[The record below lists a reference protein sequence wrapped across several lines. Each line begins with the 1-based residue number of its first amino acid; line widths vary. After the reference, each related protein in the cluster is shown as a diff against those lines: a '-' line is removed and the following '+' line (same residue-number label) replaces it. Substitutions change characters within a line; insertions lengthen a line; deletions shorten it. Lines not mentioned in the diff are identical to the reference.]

1 MQKIIYICTAEKRKK
16 GGKSMLK
23 KLSFLLAAIFC
34 IFHCYTAMFGAA
46 SGIGQ
51 KAIHLGL
58 VLIIF
63 FLDYLAKEDRK
74 WYCRLA
80 DLFFLFASAG
90 SFFYIMAIDKTIDLR
105 SGLVYTYDL
114 IFGVLLIA
122 ALIEATRRSVG
133 TSLAIV
139 VGCFLLYAFGGAY
152 LPGFLAHAGMDLSRL
167 ISVVYLGTDGI
178 YGTAIYASASYIVL
192 FVILGAVFQET
203 GVGDYFTK
211 LASRAFGK
219 FRGGPAKVAVVAS
232 GLFGSI
238 SGSAIANVIGT
249 GTFTIPMMKKC
260 GFEDEYAAAVEASA
274 STGGQI
280 MPPVMGATAFLI
292 AEYLSIPYFD
302 LVKAALIPAVLFY
315 VAILMTVDLYARKH
329 DIKGVPEEE
338 LPTWKELG
346 QSVYLILPLIYL
358 ILAMSV
364 LKMSVTKAG
373 ITAIIATI
381 VFTLFSKRNRITP
394 DKIKKIVKSS
404 IEGTKPVAIACG
416 VVGIII
422 GIVMGSGLGFR
433 MSAILIDLSG
443 GNLAVL
449 LTLTMIVSLILGM
462 GVPTT
467 AAYLMLA
474 LLVVPTLKKMDV
486 LPLAAHLF
494 IFYFG
499 IISNVTPPVALAAYA
514 AAGVARCNP
523 TKTGFYAFKLSL
535 SGFILPFMF
544 IYNPVLLMQGEP
556 LEIIQAVITALLGIY
571 SLSCALEKIAFI
583 WNINRLEQI
592 VLFASALLLIVPGT
606 VTDLMGLAVLI
617 AIFCLKYFGSRK
629 KETMQNA

>member
-1 MQKIIYICTAEKRKK
+1 
-16 GGKSMLK
+16 
-23 KLSFLLAAIFC
+23 
-34 IFHCYTAMFGAA
+34 MFGAA
-46 SGIGQ
+46 AGIGQ

-74 WYCRLA
+74 WYLKIT
-80 DLFFLFASAG
+80 DLFFIIASAG
-90 SFFYIMAIDKTIDLR
+90 SLIYIMSIDSTIDLR
-105 SGLVYTYDL
+105 SGVVYTYD
-114 IFGVLLIA
+114 IVFGVLLVL

-139 VGCFLLYAFGGAY
+139 TGCFILYGFFGQY
-152 LPGFLAHAGMDLSRL
+152 MPGFLAHVGMDLPRF
-167 ISVVYLGTDGI
+167 ISIVYLGTDGI

-192 FVILGAVFQET
+192 FVILGAVFNET

-211 LASRAFGK
+211 LASRAFGR
-219 FRGGPAKVAVVAS
+219 FVGGPAKIAVVAS

-292 AEYLSIPYFD
+292 AEYLGIPYFD

-329 DIKGVPEEE
+329 HISGVPEDE

-346 QSVYLILPLIYL
+346 KTVYLILPLVYL
-358 ILAMSV
+358 IISMSV
-364 LKMSVTKAG
+364 LKMSVTKSG
-373 ITAIIATI
+373 ISSILMAIVCTM
-381 VFTLFSKRNRITP
+381 FSAKNRLN
-394 DKIKKIVKSS
+394 KEKIVKIIKGS
-404 IEGTKPVAIACG
+404 INGAKPVAIACG

-433 MSAILIDLSG
+433 MSSVLIQVSN
-443 GNLAVL
+443 GNLAIL
-449 LTLTMIVSLILGM
+449 LILTMVVSLIMGM

-474 LLVVPTLKKMDV
+474 LLVVPALKQMNV

-523 TKTGFYAFKLSL
+523 TKTGFFAFKLSL
-535 SGFILPFMF
+535 SGFILPFIF
-544 IYNPVLLMQGEP
+544 VYNPVLLMQGSAI
-556 LEIIQAVITALLGIY
+556 EIIQSLITALLGIY
-571 SLSCALEKIAFI
+571 SLSCALEKFAFKWEI
-583 WNINRLEQI
+583 SQVER
-592 VLFASALLLIVPGT
+592 VALFVSAILLVVPGT
-606 VTDLMGLAVLI
+606 LTDVVGFVVLA
-617 AIFCLKYFGSRK
+617 AIFALKLIENK
-629 KETMQNA
+629 KKVLCN

>member
-1 MQKIIYICTAEKRKK
+1 
-16 GGKSMLK
+16 MLK
-23 KLSFLLAAIFC
+23 RLSFALAVLFC
-34 IFHCYTAMFGAA
+34 IFHCWTAMFGAA
-46 SGIGQ
+46 AGIGQ

-63 FLDYLAKEDRK
+63 FLDYLAQEDRK
-74 WYCRLA
+74 WYCRVMDA
-80 DLFFLFASAG
+80 FFILASAG
-90 SFFYIMAIDKTIDLR
+90 SLIYIMSIDKTIDLR
-105 SGLVYTYDL
+105 SGMIYTYDIL
-114 IFGVLLIA
+114 FGVLLIIT
-122 ALIEATRRSVG
+122 LIEATRRAVG
-133 TSLAIV
+133 KSLAIV
-139 VGCFLLYAFGGAY
+139 VICFIVYGFMGQY
-152 LPGFLAHAGMDLSRL
+152 MPGFLAHVGMDITR
-167 ISVVYLGTDGI
+167 ITSVVYLGTDGI

-192 FVILGAVFQET
+192 FVILGAVFNET

-219 FRGGPAKVAVVAS
+219 FRGGPAKIAVVAS

-292 AEYLSIPYFD
+292 AEYLGIPYFD

-315 VAILMTVDLYARKH
+315 VAILMTVDLYARKNN
-329 DIKGVPEEE
+329 IKGVPESE
-338 LPTWKELG
+338 LPTWKELVKN
-346 QSVYLILPLIYL
+346 VYLILPLIYL
-358 ILAMSV
+358 IVSMSV
-364 LKMSVTKAG
+364 FKMSVTKSG
-373 ITAIIATI
+373 ITSIIATI
-381 VFTLFSKRNRITP
+381 VCTLFSARNRITP
-394 DKIKKIVKSS
+394 AKLKKIVKAS
-404 IEGTKPVAIACG
+404 INGAKPVAIACG

-433 MSAILIDLSG
+433 MSSVLIQVSNGHLGILL
-443 GNLAVL
+443 V
-449 LTLTMIVSLILGM
+449 LTMVVSLILGM

-474 LLVVPTLKKMDV
+474 LLVVPALKQMNV

-523 TKTGFYAFKLSL
+523 TKTGVFAFKLSL

-544 IYNPVLLMQGEP
+544 VYNPVLLMQGGA
-556 LEIIQAVITALLGIY
+556 LEILQSLITALLGIY
-571 SLSCALEKIAFI
+571 SLSAALEKFVFK
-583 WNINRLEQI
+583 WNINQAERL
-592 VLFASALLLIVPGT
+592 VLLASAMLLIIPGT
-606 VTDLMGLAVLI
+606 ITDLIGFAVLLG
-617 AIFCLKYFGSRK
+617 IFLIKTAEEK
-629 KETMQNA
+629 KGNYAKA

>member
-1 MQKIIYICTAEKRKK
+1 
-16 GGKSMLK
+16 MLK
-23 KLSFLLAAIFC
+23 KLSFILAAIFC
-34 IFHCYTAMFGAA
+34 VFHCWTAMFGAA
-46 SGIGQ
+46 AGIGQ

-58 VLIIF
+58 VLAIF
-63 FLDYLAKEDRK
+63 FLDYLAKDDRK
-74 WYCRLA
+74 WYCRLS
-80 DLFFLFASAG
+80 DVFFILASVG
-90 SFFYIMAIDKTIDLR
+90 SLIYIMSIDSTIDMR
-105 SGLVYTYDL
+105 SGLIYTYD
-114 IFGVLLIA
+114 IFFGVLLLVT
-122 ALIEATRRSVG
+122 LIEATRRAVG
-133 TSLAIV
+133 KSLAIV
-139 VGCFLLYAFGGAY
+139 VIVFILYAFFGQY
-152 LPGFLAHAGMDLSRL
+152 MPGFLVHAGMDISRL
-167 ISVVYLGTDGI
+167 TSVVYLGTDGI

-192 FVILGAVFQET
+192 FVILGAVFNET

-211 LASRAFGK
+211 LASRVFGK
-219 FRGGPAKVAVVAS
+219 FRGGPAKIAVVAS

-292 AEYLSIPYFD
+292 AEYLGIPYFS

-329 DIKGVPEEE
+329 DIKGVPESE

-346 QSVYLILPLIYL
+346 RNVYLILPLIYL
-358 ILAMSV
+358 IISMSV
-364 LKMSVTKAG
+364 FKMSVTKSG
-373 ITAIIATI
+373 ITSIIATI
-381 VFTLFSKRNRITP
+381 VCTLFSARNRITLE
-394 DKIKKIVKSS
+394 KLKRIVKAS
-404 IEGTKPVAIACG
+404 INGAKPVAVACG

-433 MSAILIDLSG
+433 MSSMLIQISNGQLGILL
-443 GNLAVL
+443 V
-449 LTLTMIVSLILGM
+449 LTMVVSLILGM

-474 LLVVPTLKKMDV
+474 LLVVPALKQMNV

-523 TKTGFYAFKLSL
+523 TKTGIFAFKLSL

-544 IYNPVLLMQGEP
+544 VYNPVLLMQGNW
-556 LEIIQAVITALLGIY
+556 LEIIQSLITALLGIY
-571 SLSCALEKIAFI
+571 SLSSALEGFVFK
-583 WNINRLEQI
+583 WNANKAERL
-592 VLFASALLLIVPGT
+592 VLLASALLLIVPGT
-606 VTDLMGLAVLI
+606 LTDVIGLAVLVGIFLLKTAGSKRGNNAI
-617 AIFCLKYFGSRK
+617 A
-629 KETMQNA
+629 

>member
-1 MQKIIYICTAEKRKK
+1 
-16 GGKSMLK
+16 MLK
-23 KLSFLLAAIFC
+23 KLSFILAAIFC
-34 IFHCYTAMFGAA
+34 VFHCWTAMFGAA
-46 SGIGQ
+46 AGIGQ

-58 VLIIF
+58 VLAIF
-63 FLDYLAKEDRK
+63 FLDYLAKDDRK
-74 WYCRLA
+74 WYCRLS
-80 DLFFLFASAG
+80 DVFFILASVG
-90 SFFYIMAIDKTIDLR
+90 SLIYIMSIDSTIDMR
-105 SGLVYTYDL
+105 SGLIYTYD
-114 IFGVLLIA
+114 IFFGVLLMVT
-122 ALIEATRRSVG
+122 LIEATRRAVG
-133 TSLAIV
+133 KSLAIV
-139 VGCFLLYAFGGAY
+139 VIVFILYAFFGQY
-152 LPGFLAHAGMDLSRL
+152 MPGFLVHAGMDISRL
-167 ISVVYLGTDGI
+167 TSVVYLGTDGI

-192 FVILGAVFQET
+192 FVILGAVFNET

-219 FRGGPAKVAVVAS
+219 FRGGPAKIAVVAS

-292 AEYLSIPYFD
+292 AEYLGIPYFG

-329 DIKGVPEEE
+329 DIKGVPESE

-346 QSVYLILPLIYL
+346 RNVYLILPLIYL
-358 ILAMSV
+358 IISMSMF
-364 LKMSVTKAG
+364 KMSVTKSG
-373 ITAIIATI
+373 ITSIIATI
-381 VFTLFSKRNRITP
+381 VCTLFSAGNRITP
-394 DKIKKIVKSS
+394 EKLKRIVKAS
-404 IEGTKPVAIACG
+404 INGAKPVAVACG

-433 MSAILIDLSG
+433 MSSMLIQISNGQLGILL
-443 GNLAVL
+443 V
-449 LTLTMIVSLILGM
+449 LTMVVSLILGM

-474 LLVVPTLKKMDV
+474 LLVVPALKQMNV

-523 TKTGFYAFKLSL
+523 TKTGIFAFKLSL

-544 IYNPVLLMQGEP
+544 VYNPVLLMQGNW
-556 LEIIQAVITALLGIY
+556 LEIIQSLITALLGIY
-571 SLSCALEKIAFI
+571 SLSAALEGFVFK
-583 WNINRLEQI
+583 WNANKAERL
-592 VLFASALLLIVPGT
+592 VLLASALLLIVPGT
-606 VTDLMGLAVLI
+606 LTDVIGLAVLVGIFLLKTAGSKRGNNAI
-617 AIFCLKYFGSRK
+617 A
-629 KETMQNA
+629 

>member
-1 MQKIIYICTAEKRKK
+1 
-16 GGKSMLK
+16 MLK
-23 KLSFLLAAIFC
+23 KLSFGLAIVFC
-34 IFHCYTAMFGAA
+34 IFHCWTAMFGAA
-46 SGIGQ
+46 AGIGQ

-63 FLDYLAKEDRK
+63 FLDYLAQKDRK
-74 WYCRLA
+74 WYCRA
-80 DLFFLFASAG
+80 MDAFFILASAG
-90 SFFYIMAIDKTIDLR
+90 SLIYIMSIDKTIDLR
-105 SGLVYTYDL
+105 SGMIYTYDIL
-114 IFGVLLIA
+114 FGVLLIIT
-122 ALIEATRRSVG
+122 LIEATRRAVG
-133 TSLAIV
+133 KSLAIV
-139 VGCFLLYAFGGAY
+139 VVCFIIYGFMGQRM
-152 LPGFLAHAGMDLSRL
+152 PGFLAHVGMDITR
-167 ISVVYLGTDGI
+167 ITSVVYLGTDGI

-192 FVILGAVFQET
+192 FVILGAVFNET

-219 FRGGPAKVAVVAS
+219 FRGGPAKIAVVAS

-292 AEYLSIPYFD
+292 AEYLGIPYFD

-315 VAILMTVDLYARKH
+315 VAILMTVDLYARKNN
-329 DIKGVPEEE
+329 IKGVPESE
-338 LPTWKELG
+338 LPTWKEL
-346 QSVYLILPLIYL
+346 SKNVYLILPLIYL
-358 ILAMSV
+358 IVSMSV
-364 LKMSVTKAG
+364 FKMSVTKSG
-373 ITAIIATI
+373 ITSIIATI
-381 VFTLFSKRNRITP
+381 VCTLFSARNRITP
-394 DKIKKIVKSS
+394 GKLKNIVKAS
-404 IEGTKPVAIACG
+404 INGAKPVAIACG

-433 MSAILIDLSG
+433 MSSVLIQVSNGHLGILL
-443 GNLAVL
+443 V
-449 LTLTMIVSLILGM
+449 LTMLVSLILGM

-474 LLVVPTLKKMDV
+474 LLVVPALKQMSV

-523 TKTGFYAFKLSL
+523 TKTGVFAFKLSL

-544 IYNPVLLMQGEP
+544 VYNPVLLMQGGA
-556 LEIIQAVITALLGIY
+556 LEILQSLITALLGIY
-571 SLSCALEKIAFI
+571 SLSSALEKFVFK
-583 WNINRLEQI
+583 WNINQAERL
-592 VLFASALLLIVPGT
+592 VLLASALLLIVPGT
-606 VTDLMGLAVLI
+606 VTDLIGFAVLLG
-617 AIFCLKYFGSRK
+617 IFLLKMAEDK
-629 KETMQNA
+629 KRNYAKA

>member
-1 MQKIIYICTAEKRKK
+1 
-16 GGKSMLK
+16 MLK
-23 KLSFLLAAIFC
+23 RLSFALAVLFC
-34 IFHCYTAMFGAA
+34 IFHCWTAMFGAA
-46 SGIGQ
+46 AGIGQ

-63 FLDYLAKEDRK
+63 FLDYLAQEDRK
-74 WYCRLA
+74 WYCRVMDA
-80 DLFFLFASAG
+80 FFILASAG
-90 SFFYIMAIDKTIDLR
+90 SLIYIMSIDKTIDLR
-105 SGLVYTYDL
+105 SGMIYTYDIL
-114 IFGVLLIA
+114 FGVLLIIT
-122 ALIEATRRSVG
+122 LIEATRRAVG
-133 TSLAIV
+133 KSLAIV
-139 VGCFLLYAFGGAY
+139 VICFIVYGFMGQHM
-152 LPGFLAHAGMDLSRL
+152 PGFLAHVGMDITR
-167 ISVVYLGTDGI
+167 ITSVVYLGTDGI

-192 FVILGAVFQET
+192 FVILGAVFNET

-219 FRGGPAKVAVVAS
+219 FRGGPAKIAVVAS

-292 AEYLSIPYFD
+292 AEYLGIPYFD

-315 VAILMTVDLYARKH
+315 VAILMTVDLYARKNN
-329 DIKGVPEEE
+329 IKGVPESE
-338 LPTWKELG
+338 LPTWKELVKN
-346 QSVYLILPLIYL
+346 VYLILPLIYL
-358 ILAMSV
+358 IVSMSV
-364 LKMSVTKAG
+364 FKMSVTKSG
-373 ITAIIATI
+373 ITSIIATI
-381 VFTLFSKRNRITP
+381 VCTLFSARNRITP
-394 DKIKKIVKSS
+394 AKLKKIVKAS
-404 IEGTKPVAIACG
+404 INGAKPVAIACG

-433 MSAILIDLSG
+433 MSSVLIQVSNGHLGILL
-443 GNLAVL
+443 V
-449 LTLTMIVSLILGM
+449 LTMVVSLILGM

-474 LLVVPTLKKMDV
+474 LLVVPALKQMNV

-523 TKTGFYAFKLSL
+523 TKTGVFAFKLSL

-544 IYNPVLLMQGEP
+544 VYNPVLLMQGGT
-556 LEIIQAVITALLGIY
+556 LEILQSLITALLGIY
-571 SLSCALEKIAFI
+571 SLSAALEKFVFK
-583 WNINRLEQI
+583 WNINQAERL
-592 VLFASALLLIVPGT
+592 VLLASALLLIIPGT
-606 VTDLMGLAVLI
+606 ITDLIGFAVLLG
-617 AIFCLKYFGSRK
+617 IFLIKTAEEK
-629 KETMQNA
+629 KGNYAKA

>member
-1 MQKIIYICTAEKRKK
+1 
-16 GGKSMLK
+16 
-23 KLSFLLAAIFC
+23 
-34 IFHCYTAMFGAA
+34 MFGAA
-46 SGIGQ
+46 AGIGQ

-74 WYCRLA
+74 WYLKIT
-80 DLFFLFASAG
+80 DLFFIIASAG
-90 SFFYIMAIDKTIDLR
+90 SLIYIMSIDSTIDLR
-105 SGLVYTYDL
+105 SGVVYTYD
-114 IFGVLLIA
+114 IVFGVLLVL

-139 VGCFLLYAFGGAY
+139 TGCFILYGFFGQY
-152 LPGFLAHAGMDLSRL
+152 MPGFLAHVGMDLPRF
-167 ISVVYLGTDGI
+167 ISIVYLGTDGI

-192 FVILGAVFQET
+192 FVILGAVFNET

-211 LASRAFGK
+211 LASRAFGR
-219 FRGGPAKVAVVAS
+219 FVGGPAKIAVVAS

-292 AEYLSIPYFD
+292 AEYLGIPYFD

-329 DIKGVPEEE
+329 HISGVPEDE

-346 QSVYLILPLIYL
+346 KTVYLILPLVYL
-358 ILAMSV
+358 IISMSV
-364 LKMSVTKAG
+364 LKMSVTKSG
-373 ITAIIATI
+373 ISSILMAIVCTM
-381 VFTLFSKRNRITP
+381 FSAKNRLN
-394 DKIKKIVKSS
+394 KEKIVKIIKGS
-404 IEGTKPVAIACG
+404 INGAKPVAIACG

-433 MSAILIDLSG
+433 MSSVLIQVSN
-443 GNLAVL
+443 GNLAIL
-449 LTLTMIVSLILGM
+449 LILTMVVSLIMGM

-474 LLVVPTLKKMDV
+474 LLVVPALKQMNV

-523 TKTGFYAFKLSL
+523 TKTGFFAFKLSL
-535 SGFILPFMF
+535 SGFILPFIF
-544 IYNPVLLMQGEP
+544 VYNPVLLMQGSA
-556 LEIIQAVITALLGIY
+556 LEIIQSLITALLGIY
-571 SLSCALEKIAFI
+571 SLSCALEKFAFKWEI
-583 WNINRLEQI
+583 SQVER
-592 VLFASALLLIVPGT
+592 VALFVSAILLVVPGT
-606 VTDLMGLAVLI
+606 LSDVVGFVVLAVIFALKLI
-617 AIFCLKYFGSRK
+617 ENK
-629 KETMQNA
+629 KKVTCN

>member
-1 MQKIIYICTAEKRKK
+1 M
-16 GGKSMLK
+16 S
-23 KLSFLLAAIFC
+23 
-34 IFHCYTAMFGAA
+34 
-46 SGIGQ
+46 
-51 KAIHLGL
+51 
-58 VLIIF
+58 
-63 FLDYLAKEDRK
+63 
-74 WYCRLA
+74 
-80 DLFFLFASAG
+80 
-90 SFFYIMAIDKTIDLR
+90 IDSTIDLR
-105 SGLVYTYDL
+105 SGVVYTYD
-114 IFGVLLIA
+114 IVFGVLLVL

-139 VGCFLLYAFGGAY
+139 TGCFILYGFFGQY
-152 LPGFLAHAGMDLSRL
+152 MPGFLAHVGMDLPRF
-167 ISVVYLGTDGI
+167 ISIVYLGTDGI

-192 FVILGAVFQET
+192 FVILGAVFNET

-211 LASRAFGK
+211 LASRAFGR
-219 FRGGPAKVAVVAS
+219 FVGGPAKIAVVAS

-292 AEYLSIPYFD
+292 AEYLGIPYFD

-329 DIKGVPEEE
+329 HISGVPEDE

-346 QSVYLILPLIYL
+346 KTVYLILPLVYL
-358 ILAMSV
+358 IISMSV
-364 LKMSVTKAG
+364 LKMSVTKSG
-373 ITAIIATI
+373 ISSILMAIVCTM
-381 VFTLFSKRNRITP
+381 FSAKNRLN
-394 DKIKKIVKSS
+394 KEKIVKIIKGS
-404 IEGTKPVAIACG
+404 INGAKPVAIACG

-433 MSAILIDLSG
+433 MSSVLIQVSN
-443 GNLAVL
+443 GNLAIL
-449 LTLTMIVSLILGM
+449 LILTMVVSLIMGM

-474 LLVVPTLKKMDV
+474 LLVVPALKQMNV

-523 TKTGFYAFKLSL
+523 TKTGFFAFKLSL
-535 SGFILPFMF
+535 SGFILPFIF
-544 IYNPVLLMQGEP
+544 VYNPVLLMQGSA
-556 LEIIQAVITALLGIY
+556 LEIIQSLITALLGIY
-571 SLSCALEKIAFI
+571 SLSCALEKFAFKWEI
-583 WNINRLEQI
+583 SQVER
-592 VLFASALLLIVPGT
+592 VALFVSAILLVVPGT
-606 VTDLMGLAVLI
+606 LTDVVGFVVLAVIFALKLI
-617 AIFCLKYFGSRK
+617 ENK
-629 KETMQNA
+629 KKVTCN

>member
-1 MQKIIYICTAEKRKK
+1 
-16 GGKSMLK
+16 MLK
-23 KLSFLLAAIFC
+23 RLSFALAVLFC
-34 IFHCYTAMFGAA
+34 IFHCWTAMFGAA
-46 SGIGQ
+46 AGIGQ

-63 FLDYLAKEDRK
+63 FLDYLAQEDRK
-74 WYCRLA
+74 WYCRVMDA
-80 DLFFLFASAG
+80 FFILASAG
-90 SFFYIMAIDKTIDLR
+90 SLIYIMSIDKTIDLR
-105 SGLVYTYDL
+105 SGMIYTYDIL
-114 IFGVLLIA
+114 FGVLLIIT
-122 ALIEATRRSVG
+122 LIEATRRAVG
-133 TSLAIV
+133 KSLAIV
-139 VGCFLLYAFGGAY
+139 VICFIVYGFMGQHM
-152 LPGFLAHAGMDLSRL
+152 PGFLAHVGMDITR
-167 ISVVYLGTDGI
+167 ITSVVYLGTDGI

-192 FVILGAVFQET
+192 FVILGAVFNET

-219 FRGGPAKVAVVAS
+219 FRGGPAKIAVVAS

-292 AEYLSIPYFD
+292 AEYLGIPYFD

-315 VAILMTVDLYARKH
+315 VAILMTVDLYARKNN
-329 DIKGVPEEE
+329 IKGVPESE
-338 LPTWKELG
+338 LPTWKELVKN
-346 QSVYLILPLIYL
+346 VYLILPLIYL
-358 ILAMSV
+358 IVSMSV
-364 LKMSVTKAG
+364 FKMSVTKSG
-373 ITAIIATI
+373 ITSIIATI
-381 VFTLFSKRNRITP
+381 VCTLFSARNRITP
-394 DKIKKIVKSS
+394 AKLKKIVKAS
-404 IEGTKPVAIACG
+404 INGAKPVAIACG

-433 MSAILIDLSG
+433 MSSVLIQVSNGHLGILL
-443 GNLAVL
+443 V
-449 LTLTMIVSLILGM
+449 LTMVVSLILGM

-474 LLVVPTLKKMDV
+474 LLVVPALKQMNV

-523 TKTGFYAFKLSL
+523 TKTGVFAFKLSL

-544 IYNPVLLMQGEP
+544 VYNPVLLMQGGA
-556 LEIIQAVITALLGIY
+556 LEILQSLITALLGIY
-571 SLSCALEKIAFI
+571 SLSAALEKFVFK
-583 WNINRLEQI
+583 WNINQAERL
-592 VLFASALLLIVPGT
+592 VLLASALLLIIPGT
-606 VTDLMGLAVLI
+606 ITDLIGFAVLLG
-617 AIFCLKYFGSRK
+617 IFLIKTAEEK
-629 KETMQNA
+629 KGNYAKA

>member
-1 MQKIIYICTAEKRKK
+1 
-16 GGKSMLK
+16 MLK
-23 KLSFLLAAIFC
+23 RLSFALAVLFC
-34 IFHCYTAMFGAA
+34 IFHCWTAMFGAA
-46 SGIGQ
+46 AGIGQ

-63 FLDYLAKEDRK
+63 FLDYLAQEDRK
-74 WYCRLA
+74 WYCRVMDA
-80 DLFFLFASAG
+80 FFILASAG
-90 SFFYIMAIDKTIDLR
+90 SLIYIMSIDKTIDLR
-105 SGLVYTYDL
+105 SGMIYTYDIL
-114 IFGVLLIA
+114 FGVLLIIT
-122 ALIEATRRSVG
+122 LIEATRRAVG
-133 TSLAIV
+133 KSLAIV
-139 VGCFLLYAFGGAY
+139 VICFIVYGFMGQY
-152 LPGFLAHAGMDLSRL
+152 MPGFLAHVGMDITR
-167 ISVVYLGTDGI
+167 ITSVVYLGTDGI

-192 FVILGAVFQET
+192 FVILGAVFNET

-219 FRGGPAKVAVVAS
+219 FRGGPAKIAVVAS

-292 AEYLSIPYFD
+292 AEYLGIPYFD

-315 VAILMTVDLYARKH
+315 VAILMTVDLYARKNN
-329 DIKGVPEEE
+329 IKGVPESE
-338 LPTWKELG
+338 LPTWKDLVKN
-346 QSVYLILPLIYL
+346 VYLILPLIYL
-358 ILAMSV
+358 IVSMSV
-364 LKMSVTKAG
+364 FKMSVTKSG
-373 ITAIIATI
+373 ITSIIATI
-381 VFTLFSKRNRITP
+381 VCTLFSARNRITP
-394 DKIKKIVKSS
+394 DKLKKIVKAS
-404 IEGTKPVAIACG
+404 INGAKPVAIACG

-433 MSAILIDLSG
+433 MSSVLIQVSNGHLGILL
-443 GNLAVL
+443 V
-449 LTLTMIVSLILGM
+449 LTMVVSLILGM

-474 LLVVPTLKKMDV
+474 LLVVPALKQMNV

-523 TKTGFYAFKLSL
+523 TKTGVFAFKLSL

-544 IYNPVLLMQGEP
+544 VYNPVLLMQGGA
-556 LEIIQAVITALLGIY
+556 LEILQSLITALLGIY
-571 SLSCALEKIAFI
+571 SLSAALEKFVFK
-583 WNINRLEQI
+583 WNINQAERL
-592 VLFASALLLIVPGT
+592 VLLASAMLLIIPGT
-606 VTDLMGLAVLI
+606 ITDLIGFAVLLG
-617 AIFCLKYFGSRK
+617 IFLIKTAEEK
-629 KETMQNA
+629 KGNYAKA

>member
-1 MQKIIYICTAEKRKK
+1 
-16 GGKSMLK
+16 MLK
-23 KLSFLLAAIFC
+23 RLSFALAVLFC
-34 IFHCYTAMFGAA
+34 IFHCWTAMFGAA
-46 SGIGQ
+46 AGIGQ

-63 FLDYLAKEDRK
+63 FLDYLAQEDRK
-74 WYCRLA
+74 WYCRVMDA
-80 DLFFLFASAG
+80 FFILASAG
-90 SFFYIMAIDKTIDLR
+90 SLIYIMSIDKTIDLR
-105 SGLVYTYDL
+105 SGMIYTYDIL
-114 IFGVLLIA
+114 FGVLLIIT
-122 ALIEATRRSVG
+122 LIEATRRAVG
-133 TSLAIV
+133 KSLAIV
-139 VGCFLLYAFGGAY
+139 VVCFIVYGFMGQHM
-152 LPGFLAHAGMDLSRL
+152 PGFLAHVGMDITR
-167 ISVVYLGTDGI
+167 ITSVVYLGTDGI

-192 FVILGAVFQET
+192 FVILGAVFNET

-219 FRGGPAKVAVVAS
+219 FRGGPAKIAVVAS

-292 AEYLSIPYFD
+292 AEYLGIPYFD

-315 VAILMTVDLYARKH
+315 VAILMTVDLYARKNN
-329 DIKGVPEEE
+329 IKGVPESE
-338 LPTWKELG
+338 LPTWKELVKN
-346 QSVYLILPLIYL
+346 VYLILPLIYL
-358 ILAMSV
+358 IVSMSV
-364 LKMSVTKAG
+364 FKMSVTKSG
-373 ITAIIATI
+373 ITSIIAII
-381 VFTLFSKRNRITP
+381 VCTLFSARNRITP
-394 DKIKKIVKSS
+394 DKLKKIVKAS
-404 IEGTKPVAIACG
+404 INGAKPVAIACG

-433 MSAILIDLSG
+433 MSSVLIQVSNGHLGILL
-443 GNLAVL
+443 V
-449 LTLTMIVSLILGM
+449 LTMVVSLILGM

-474 LLVVPTLKKMDV
+474 LLVVPALKQMNV

-523 TKTGFYAFKLSL
+523 TKTGVFAFKLSL

-544 IYNPVLLMQGEP
+544 VYNPVLLMQGGA
-556 LEIIQAVITALLGIY
+556 LEIIQSLITALLGIY
-571 SLSCALEKIAFI
+571 SLSAALEKFVFK
-583 WNINRLEQI
+583 WNINQAERL
-592 VLFASALLLIVPGT
+592 VLLASALLLIIPGT
-606 VTDLMGLAVLI
+606 ITDLIGFAVLLG
-617 AIFCLKYFGSRK
+617 IFLIKTAEEK
-629 KETMQNA
+629 KGNYAKA

>member
-1 MQKIIYICTAEKRKK
+1 M
-16 GGKSMLK
+16 S
-23 KLSFLLAAIFC
+23 
-34 IFHCYTAMFGAA
+34 
-46 SGIGQ
+46 
-51 KAIHLGL
+51 
-58 VLIIF
+58 
-63 FLDYLAKEDRK
+63 
-74 WYCRLA
+74 
-80 DLFFLFASAG
+80 
-90 SFFYIMAIDKTIDLR
+90 IDSTIDLR
-105 SGLVYTYDL
+105 SGVVYTYD
-114 IFGVLLIA
+114 IVFGVLLVL

-139 VGCFLLYAFGGAY
+139 TGCFILYGFFGQY
-152 LPGFLAHAGMDLSRL
+152 MPGFLAHVGMDLPRF
-167 ISVVYLGTDGI
+167 ISIVYLGTDGI

-192 FVILGAVFQET
+192 FVILGAVFNET

-211 LASRAFGK
+211 LASRAFGR
-219 FRGGPAKVAVVAS
+219 FVGGPAKIAVVAS

-292 AEYLSIPYFD
+292 AEYLGIPYFD

-329 DIKGVPEEE
+329 HISGVPEDE

-346 QSVYLILPLIYL
+346 KTVYLILPLVYL
-358 ILAMSV
+358 IISMSV
-364 LKMSVTKAG
+364 LKMSVTKSG
-373 ITAIIATI
+373 ISSILMAIVCTM
-381 VFTLFSKRNRITP
+381 FSAKNRLN
-394 DKIKKIVKSS
+394 KEKIVKIIKGS
-404 IEGTKPVAIACG
+404 INGAKPVAIACG

-433 MSAILIDLSG
+433 MSSVLIQVSN
-443 GNLAVL
+443 GNLAIL
-449 LTLTMIVSLILGM
+449 LILTMVVSLIMGM

-474 LLVVPTLKKMDV
+474 LLVVPALKQMNV

-523 TKTGFYAFKLSL
+523 TKTGFFAFKLSL
-535 SGFILPFMF
+535 SGFILPFIF
-544 IYNPVLLMQGEP
+544 VYNPVLLMQGSA
-556 LEIIQAVITALLGIY
+556 LEIIQSLITALLGIY
-571 SLSCALEKIAFI
+571 SLSCALEKFAFKWEI
-583 WNINRLEQI
+583 SQVER
-592 VLFASALLLIVPGT
+592 VALFVSAILLVVPGT
-606 VTDLMGLAVLI
+606 LTDVVGFVVLAVIFALKLI
-617 AIFCLKYFGSRK
+617 ENK
-629 KETMQNA
+629 KKVSCN

>member
-1 MQKIIYICTAEKRKK
+1 
-16 GGKSMLK
+16 MLK
-23 KLSFLLAAIFC
+23 KISFVLAVVFC
-34 IFHCYTAMFGAA
+34 IFHCWTAMFGAVA
-46 SGIGQ
+46 GIGQ

-58 VLIIF
+58 VLTIF
-63 FLDYLAKEDRK
+63 YLDALSKKDRK
-74 WYCRLA
+74 WYCRVADVLFLA
-80 DLFFLFASAG
+80 ASVG
-90 SFFYIMAIDKTIDLR
+90 SMIYIMSIDSTIDLR
-105 SGLVYTYDL
+105 SGLVYTYDIL
-114 IFGVLLIA
+114 FGVLLVA
-122 ALIEATRRSVG
+122 SLIEATRRSIG
-133 TSLAIV
+133 ASLAIV
-139 VGCFLLYAFGGAY
+139 VCCFILYGVFGIY
-152 LPGFLAHAGMDLSRL
+152 MPGFLTHAGMDISRL

-192 FVILGAVFQET
+192 FVILGAVFNET

-219 FRGGPAKVAVVAS
+219 FRGGPAKIAVVAS

-292 AEYLSIPYFD
+292 AEYLGIPYFD

-315 VAILMTVDLYARKH
+315 VVILMTVDLYARKH
-329 DIKGVPEEE
+329 NIMGVPEDE

-346 QSVYLILPLIYL
+346 KNVYLILPLIYL
-358 ILAMSV
+358 VISMSF
-364 LKMSVTKAG
+364 LKMSVTKSG
-373 ITAIIATI
+373 ISTIIITI
-381 VFTLFSKRNRITP
+381 ACTLFSARNRLNREKLK
-394 DKIKKIVKSS
+394 DIVAGSVN
-404 IEGTKPVAIACG
+404 GAKPVAIACG

-422 GIVMGSGLGFR
+422 GVVMGSGLGFR
-433 MSAILIDLSG
+433 MSSVLIQLSNG
-443 GNLAVL
+443 HQGVL
-449 LTLTMIVSLILGM
+449 LLLTMVVSLILGM

-474 LLVVPTLKKMDV
+474 LLVVPALKQMNV

-523 TKTGFYAFKLSL
+523 TKTGWYAFKLSL

-544 IYNPVLLMQGEP
+544 VYNPVLLMQGKP
-556 LEIIQAVITALLGIY
+556 LEIIQAVITALVGIY
-571 SLSCALEKIAFI
+571 SLSAALEKFVFK
-583 WNINRLEQI
+583 WNISQI
-592 VLFASALLLIVPGT
+592 ERAMLFVSAILLIVPGT
-606 VTDLMGLAVLI
+606 LTDISGFVVLI
-617 AIFCLKYFGSRK
+617 GILCFRILNDK
-629 KETMQNA
+629 KATTQNAL

>member
-1 MQKIIYICTAEKRKK
+1 
-16 GGKSMLK
+16 MLK

-90 SFFYIMAIDKTIDLR
+90 SFFYIMAIDKAIDLR

>member
-1 MQKIIYICTAEKRKK
+1 
-16 GGKSMLK
+16 MLK
-23 KLSFLLAAIFC
+23 KLSFILAAIFC
-34 IFHCYTAMFGAA
+34 VFHCWTAMFGAA
-46 SGIGQ
+46 AGIGQ

-58 VLIIF
+58 VLAIF
-63 FLDYLAKEDRK
+63 FLDYLAKDDRK
-74 WYCRLA
+74 WYCRLS
-80 DLFFLFASAG
+80 DVFFILASVG
-90 SFFYIMAIDKTIDLR
+90 SLIYIMSIDSTIDMR
-105 SGLVYTYDL
+105 SGLIYTYD
-114 IFGVLLIA
+114 IFFGVLLMVT
-122 ALIEATRRSVG
+122 LIEATRRAVG
-133 TSLAIV
+133 KSLAIV
-139 VGCFLLYAFGGAY
+139 VIVFILYAFFGQY
-152 LPGFLAHAGMDLSRL
+152 MPGFLVHAGMDISRL
-167 ISVVYLGTDGI
+167 TSVVYLGTDGI

-192 FVILGAVFQET
+192 FVILGAVFNET

-219 FRGGPAKVAVVAS
+219 FRGGPAKIAVVAS

-292 AEYLSIPYFD
+292 AEYLGIPYFS

-329 DIKGVPEEE
+329 DIKGVPESE

-346 QSVYLILPLIYL
+346 RNVYLILPLIYL
-358 ILAMSV
+358 IISMSV
-364 LKMSVTKAG
+364 FKMTVTKSG
-373 ITAIIATI
+373 ITSIIATI
-381 VFTLFSKRNRITP
+381 VCTLFSARNRITLE
-394 DKIKKIVKSS
+394 KLKRIVKAS
-404 IEGTKPVAIACG
+404 INGAKPVAVACG

-433 MSAILIDLSG
+433 MSSMLIQISNGQLGILL
-443 GNLAVL
+443 V
-449 LTLTMIVSLILGM
+449 LTMVVSLILGM

-474 LLVVPTLKKMDV
+474 LLVVPALKQMNV

-523 TKTGFYAFKLSL
+523 TKTGIFAFKLSL

-544 IYNPVLLMQGEP
+544 VYNPVLLMQGNW
-556 LEIIQAVITALLGIY
+556 LEIIQSLITALLGIY
-571 SLSCALEKIAFI
+571 SLSSALEGFVFK
-583 WNINRLEQI
+583 WNANKAERL
-592 VLFASALLLIVPGT
+592 VRLASALLLIVPGT
-606 VTDLMGLAVLI
+606 LTDVIGLAVLVGIFLLKTAGSKRGNNAI
-617 AIFCLKYFGSRK
+617 A
-629 KETMQNA
+629 

>member
-1 MQKIIYICTAEKRKK
+1 
-16 GGKSMLK
+16 MLK
-23 KLSFLLAAIFC
+23 RLSFALAVLFC
-34 IFHCYTAMFGAA
+34 IFHCWTAMFGAA
-46 SGIGQ
+46 AGIGQ

-63 FLDYLAKEDRK
+63 FLDYLAQEDRK
-74 WYCRLA
+74 WYCRVMDA
-80 DLFFLFASAG
+80 FFILASAG
-90 SFFYIMAIDKTIDLR
+90 SLIYIMSIDKTIDLR
-105 SGLVYTYDL
+105 SGMIYTYDIL
-114 IFGVLLIA
+114 FGVLLIIT
-122 ALIEATRRSVG
+122 LIEATRRAVG
-133 TSLAIV
+133 KSLAIV
-139 VGCFLLYAFGGAY
+139 VICFIVYGFMGQY
-152 LPGFLAHAGMDLSRL
+152 MPGFLAHVGMDITR
-167 ISVVYLGTDGI
+167 ITSVVYLGTDGI

-192 FVILGAVFQET
+192 FVILGAVFNET

-219 FRGGPAKVAVVAS
+219 FRGGPAKIAVVAS

-292 AEYLSIPYFD
+292 AEYLGIPYFD

-315 VAILMTVDLYARKH
+315 VAILMTVDLYARKNN
-329 DIKGVPEEE
+329 IKGVPESE
-338 LPTWKELG
+338 LPNWKELVKN
-346 QSVYLILPLIYL
+346 VYLILPLIYL
-358 ILAMSV
+358 IVSMSV
-364 LKMSVTKAG
+364 FKMSVTKSG
-373 ITAIIATI
+373 ITSIIATI
-381 VFTLFSKRNRITP
+381 VCTLFSARNRITP
-394 DKIKKIVKSS
+394 AKLKKIVKAS
-404 IEGTKPVAIACG
+404 INGAKPVAIACG

-433 MSAILIDLSG
+433 MSSVLIQVSNGHLGILL
-443 GNLAVL
+443 V
-449 LTLTMIVSLILGM
+449 LTMLVSLILGM

-474 LLVVPTLKKMDV
+474 LLVVPALKQMNV

-523 TKTGFYAFKLSL
+523 TKTGVFAFKLSL

-544 IYNPVLLMQGEP
+544 VYNPVLLMQGGA
-556 LEIIQAVITALLGIY
+556 LEILQSLITALLGIY
-571 SLSCALEKIAFI
+571 SLSAALEKFVFK
-583 WNINRLEQI
+583 WNINQAERL
-592 VLFASALLLIVPGT
+592 VLLASAMLLIIPGT
-606 VTDLMGLAVLI
+606 ITDLIGFAVLLG
-617 AIFCLKYFGSRK
+617 IFLIKTAEEK
-629 KETMQNA
+629 KGNYAKA

>member
-1 MQKIIYICTAEKRKK
+1 
-16 GGKSMLK
+16 MLK
-23 KLSFLLAAIFC
+23 RLSFALAVLFC
-34 IFHCYTAMFGAA
+34 IFHCWTAMFGAA
-46 SGIGQ
+46 AGIGQ

-63 FLDYLAKEDRK
+63 FLDYLAQEDRK
-74 WYCRLA
+74 WYCRVMDA
-80 DLFFLFASAG
+80 FFILASAG
-90 SFFYIMAIDKTIDLR
+90 SLIYIMSIDKTIDLR
-105 SGLVYTYDL
+105 SGMIYTYDIL
-114 IFGVLLIA
+114 FGVLLIIT
-122 ALIEATRRSVG
+122 LIEATRRAVG
-133 TSLAIV
+133 KSLAIV
-139 VGCFLLYAFGGAY
+139 VVCFIVYGFMGQHM
-152 LPGFLAHAGMDLSRL
+152 PGFLAHVGMDIAR
-167 ISVVYLGTDGI
+167 ITSVVYLGTDGI

-192 FVILGAVFQET
+192 FVILGAVFNET

-219 FRGGPAKVAVVAS
+219 FRGGPAKIAVVAS

-292 AEYLSIPYFD
+292 AEYLGIPYFD

-315 VAILMTVDLYARKH
+315 VAILMTVDLYARKNN
-329 DIKGVPEEE
+329 IKGVPESE
-338 LPTWKELG
+338 LPTWKELVKN
-346 QSVYLILPLIYL
+346 VYLILPLIYL
-358 ILAMSV
+358 IVSMSV
-364 LKMSVTKAG
+364 FKMSVTKSG
-373 ITAIIATI
+373 ITSIIATI
-381 VFTLFSKRNRITP
+381 VCTLFSARNRITP
-394 DKIKKIVKSS
+394 DKLKKIVKAS
-404 IEGTKPVAIACG
+404 INGAKPVAIACG

-433 MSAILIDLSG
+433 MSSVLIQVSNGHLGILL
-443 GNLAVL
+443 V
-449 LTLTMIVSLILGM
+449 LTMVVSLILGM

-474 LLVVPTLKKMDV
+474 LLVVPALKQMNV

-523 TKTGFYAFKLSL
+523 TKTGVFAFKLSL

-544 IYNPVLLMQGEP
+544 VYNPVLLMQGGA
-556 LEIIQAVITALLGIY
+556 LEIIQSLITALLGIY
-571 SLSCALEKIAFI
+571 SLSAALEKFVFK
-583 WNINRLEQI
+583 WNINQAERL
-592 VLFASALLLIVPGT
+592 VLLASALLLIIPGT
-606 VTDLMGLAVLI
+606 ITDLIGFAVLLG
-617 AIFCLKYFGSRK
+617 IFLIKTAEEK
-629 KETMQNA
+629 KGNYAKA

>member
-1 MQKIIYICTAEKRKK
+1 
-16 GGKSMLK
+16 MLK
-23 KLSFLLAAIFC
+23 KLSFILAAIFC
-34 IFHCYTAMFGAA
+34 VFHCWTAMFGAA
-46 SGIGQ
+46 AGIGQ

-58 VLIIF
+58 VLAIF
-63 FLDYLAKEDRK
+63 FLDYLAKDDRK
-74 WYCRLA
+74 WYCRLS
-80 DLFFLFASAG
+80 DVFFILASVG
-90 SFFYIMAIDKTIDLR
+90 SLIYIMSIDSTIDMR
-105 SGLVYTYDL
+105 SGLIYTYD
-114 IFGVLLIA
+114 IFFGVLLMVT
-122 ALIEATRRSVG
+122 LIEATRRAVG
-133 TSLAIV
+133 KSLAIV
-139 VGCFLLYAFGGAY
+139 VIVFILYAFFGQY
-152 LPGFLAHAGMDLSRL
+152 MPGFLVHAGMDISRL
-167 ISVVYLGTDGI
+167 TSVVYLGTDGI

-192 FVILGAVFQET
+192 FVILGAVFNET

-219 FRGGPAKVAVVAS
+219 FRGGPAKIAVVAS

-292 AEYLSIPYFD
+292 AEYLGIPYFG

-329 DIKGVPEEE
+329 DIKGVPESE

-346 QSVYLILPLIYL
+346 RNVYLILPLIYL
-358 ILAMSV
+358 IISMSV
-364 LKMSVTKAG
+364 FKMSVTKSG
-373 ITAIIATI
+373 ITSIIATI
-381 VFTLFSKRNRITP
+381 VCTLFSSGNRITP
-394 DKIKKIVKSS
+394 EKLKRIVKAS
-404 IEGTKPVAIACG
+404 INGAKPVAVACG

-433 MSAILIDLSG
+433 MSSMLIQISNGQLGILL
-443 GNLAVL
+443 V
-449 LTLTMIVSLILGM
+449 LTMVVSLILGM

-474 LLVVPTLKKMDV
+474 LLVVPALKQMNV

-523 TKTGFYAFKLSL
+523 TKTGIFAFKLSL

-544 IYNPVLLMQGEP
+544 VYNPVLLMQGNW
-556 LEIIQAVITALLGIY
+556 LEIIQSLITALLGIY
-571 SLSCALEKIAFI
+571 SLSAALEGFVFK
-583 WNINRLEQI
+583 WNANKAERL
-592 VLFASALLLIVPGT
+592 VLLASALLLIVPGT
-606 VTDLMGLAVLI
+606 LTDVIGLAVLVGIFLLKTAGSKRGNNAI
-617 AIFCLKYFGSRK
+617 A
-629 KETMQNA
+629 

>member
-1 MQKIIYICTAEKRKK
+1 
-16 GGKSMLK
+16 MLK
-23 KLSFLLAAIFC
+23 KLSFVLAAVFC
-34 IFHCYTAMFGAA
+34 VFHCWTAMFGAA
-46 SGIGQ
+46 AGIGQ
-51 KAIHLGL
+51 KAIHLGMVL
-58 VLIIF
+58 VIF
-63 FLDYLAKEDRK
+63 FLDYLAKSDRK
-74 WYCRLA
+74 WYFRLF
-80 DLFFLFASAG
+80 DLFFVLASAG
-90 SFFYIMAIDKTIDLR
+90 SMFYIMSIDSTIDLR
-105 SGLVYTYDL
+105 SGVIYTYDIL
-114 IFGVLLIA
+114 FGVLLMLS
-122 ALIEATRRSVG
+122 LIEATRRSVG

-139 VGCFLLYAFGGAY
+139 VVCFIGYGFFGAY
-152 LPGFLAHAGMDLSRL
+152 MPGFLVHPGMDLSRL

-192 FVILGAVFQET
+192 FVILGAVFNET

-211 LASRAFGK
+211 LASRAFGR
-219 FRGGPAKVAVVAS
+219 FTGGPAKIAVVAS

-260 GFEDEYAAAVEASA
+260 GFEDEYAGAVEASA

-292 AEYLSIPYFD
+292 AEYLGIPYFD
-302 LVKAALIPAVLFY
+302 LVKAALIPAVLYY

-329 DIKGVPEEE
+329 HISGIPESE

-346 QSVYLILPLIYL
+346 RNVYLILPLIYL
-358 ILAMSV
+358 IISMSF

-373 ITAIIATI
+373 ITSIFVSIIC
-381 VFTLFSKRNRITP
+381 TLFSARNRLS
-394 DKIKKIVKSS
+394 KEKLVKIVNAS
-404 IEGTKPVAIACG
+404 INGAKPVAIACG

-422 GIVMGSGLGFR
+422 GVVMGSGLGFR
-433 MSAILIDLSG
+433 MSAVLIEVANGSLWILLI
-443 GNLAVL
+443 
-449 LTLTMIVSLILGM
+449 LTMMVSLILGM

-474 LLVVPTLKKMDV
+474 LLVAPALKEMNV

-523 TKTGFYAFKLSL
+523 TKTGFYAFRLSI
-535 SGFILPFMF
+535 SGFLLPFIF
-544 IYNPVLLMQGEP
+544 IYNPVLLMQGNA
-556 LEIIQAVITALLGIY
+556 LEIIQAVCTALLGIY
-571 SLSCALEKIAFI
+571 SLSAALEKFIFI
-583 WNINRLEQI
+583 WEINRLEQLI
-592 VLFASALLLIVPGT
+592 LFASALLLIVPGT
-606 VTDLMGLAVLI
+606 VTDLIGFAVL
-617 AIFCLKYFGSRK
+617 ALIFLLKFTVHK
-629 KETMQNA
+629 KASAQQV

>member
-1 MQKIIYICTAEKRKK
+1 
-16 GGKSMLK
+16 MLK
-23 KLSFLLAAIFC
+23 RLSFALAVLFC
-34 IFHCYTAMFGAA
+34 IFHCWTAMFGAA
-46 SGIGQ
+46 AGIGQ

-63 FLDYLAKEDRK
+63 FLDYLAQEDRK
-74 WYCRLA
+74 WYCRVMDA
-80 DLFFLFASAG
+80 FFILASAG
-90 SFFYIMAIDKTIDLR
+90 SLIYIMSIDKTIDLR
-105 SGLVYTYDL
+105 SGMIYTYDIL
-114 IFGVLLIA
+114 FGVLLIIT
-122 ALIEATRRSVG
+122 LIEATRRAVG
-133 TSLAIV
+133 KSLAIV
-139 VGCFLLYAFGGAY
+139 VVCFIVYGFMGQHM
-152 LPGFLAHAGMDLSRL
+152 PGFLAHVGMDITR
-167 ISVVYLGTDGI
+167 ITSVVYLGTDGI

-192 FVILGAVFQET
+192 FVILGAVFNET

-219 FRGGPAKVAVVAS
+219 FRGGPAKIAVVAS

-292 AEYLSIPYFD
+292 AEYLGIPYFD

-315 VAILMTVDLYARKH
+315 VAILMTVDLYARKNN
-329 DIKGVPEEE
+329 IKGVPESE
-338 LPTWKELG
+338 LPTWKELVKN
-346 QSVYLILPLIYL
+346 VYLILPLIYL
-358 ILAMSV
+358 IVSMSV
-364 LKMSVTKAG
+364 FKMSVTKSG
-373 ITAIIATI
+373 ITSIIATI
-381 VFTLFSKRNRITP
+381 VCTLFSARNRITP
-394 DKIKKIVKSS
+394 DKLKKIVKAS
-404 IEGTKPVAIACG
+404 INGAKPVAIACG

-433 MSAILIDLSG
+433 MSSVLIQVSNGHLGILL
-443 GNLAVL
+443 V
-449 LTLTMIVSLILGM
+449 LTMVVSLILGM

-474 LLVVPTLKKMDV
+474 LLVVPALKQMNV

-523 TKTGFYAFKLSL
+523 TRTGVFAFKLSL

-544 IYNPVLLMQGEP
+544 VYNPVLLMQGGA
-556 LEIIQAVITALLGIY
+556 LEIIQSLITALLGIY
-571 SLSCALEKIAFI
+571 SLSAALEKFVFK
-583 WNINRLEQI
+583 WNINQAERL
-592 VLFASALLLIVPGT
+592 VLLASALLLIIPGT
-606 VTDLMGLAVLI
+606 ITDLIGFAVLLG
-617 AIFCLKYFGSRK
+617 IFLIKTAEEK
-629 KETMQNA
+629 KGNYVKA

>member
-1 MQKIIYICTAEKRKK
+1 
-16 GGKSMLK
+16 MLK
-23 KLSFLLAAIFC
+23 RLSFALAVLFC
-34 IFHCYTAMFGAA
+34 IFHCWTAMFGAA
-46 SGIGQ
+46 AGIGQ

-63 FLDYLAKEDRK
+63 FLDYLAQEDRK
-74 WYCRLA
+74 WYCRVMDA
-80 DLFFLFASAG
+80 FFILASAG
-90 SFFYIMAIDKTIDLR
+90 SLIYIMSIDKTIDLR
-105 SGLVYTYDL
+105 SGMIYTYDIL
-114 IFGVLLIA
+114 FGVLLIIT
-122 ALIEATRRSVG
+122 LIEATRRAVG
-133 TSLAIV
+133 KSLAIV
-139 VGCFLLYAFGGAY
+139 VICFIVYGFMGQY
-152 LPGFLAHAGMDLSRL
+152 MPGFLAHVGMDITR
-167 ISVVYLGTDGI
+167 ITSVVYLGTDGI

-192 FVILGAVFQET
+192 FVILGAVFNET

-219 FRGGPAKVAVVAS
+219 FRGGPAKIAVVAS

-292 AEYLSIPYFD
+292 AEYLGIPYFD

-315 VAILMTVDLYARKH
+315 VAILMTVDLYARKNN
-329 DIKGVPEEE
+329 IKGVPESE
-338 LPTWKELG
+338 LPTWKELVKN
-346 QSVYLILPLIYL
+346 VYLILPLIYL
-358 ILAMSV
+358 IVSMSV
-364 LKMSVTKAG
+364 FKMSVTKSG
-373 ITAIIATI
+373 ITSIIATI
-381 VFTLFSKRNRITP
+381 VCTLFSARNRITP
-394 DKIKKIVKSS
+394 AKLKKIVKAS
-404 IEGTKPVAIACG
+404 INGAKPVAIVCG

-433 MSAILIDLSG
+433 MSSVLIQVSNGHLGILL
-443 GNLAVL
+443 V
-449 LTLTMIVSLILGM
+449 LTMVVSLILGM
-462 GVPTT
+462 GVPTP

-474 LLVVPTLKKMDV
+474 LLVVPALKQMNV

-523 TKTGFYAFKLSL
+523 TKTGVFAFKLSL

-544 IYNPVLLMQGEP
+544 VYNPVLLMQGGA
-556 LEIIQAVITALLGIY
+556 LEILQSLITALLGIY
-571 SLSCALEKIAFI
+571 SLSAALEKFVFK
-583 WNINRLEQI
+583 WNINQAERL
-592 VLFASALLLIVPGT
+592 VLLASAMLLIIPGT
-606 VTDLMGLAVLI
+606 ITDLIGFAVLLG
-617 AIFCLKYFGSRK
+617 IFLIKTAEEK
-629 KETMQNA
+629 KGNYAKA

>member
-1 MQKIIYICTAEKRKK
+1 
-16 GGKSMLK
+16 MLK
-23 KLSFLLAAIFC
+23 RLSFALAVLFC
-34 IFHCYTAMFGAA
+34 IFHCWTAMFGAA
-46 SGIGQ
+46 AGIGQ

-63 FLDYLAKEDRK
+63 FLDYLAQEDRK
-74 WYCRLA
+74 WYCRVMDA
-80 DLFFLFASAG
+80 FFILASAG
-90 SFFYIMAIDKTIDLR
+90 SLIYIMSIDKTIDLR
-105 SGLVYTYDL
+105 SGMIYTYDIL
-114 IFGVLLIA
+114 FGVLLIIT
-122 ALIEATRRSVG
+122 LIEATRRAVG
-133 TSLAIV
+133 KSLAIV
-139 VGCFLLYAFGGAY
+139 VVCFIVYGFMGQHM
-152 LPGFLAHAGMDLSRL
+152 PGFLAHVGMDITR
-167 ISVVYLGTDGI
+167 ITSVVYLGTDGI

-192 FVILGAVFQET
+192 FVILGAVFNET

-219 FRGGPAKVAVVAS
+219 FRGGPAKIAVVAS

-292 AEYLSIPYFD
+292 AEYLGIPYFD

-315 VAILMTVDLYARKH
+315 VAILMTVDLYARKNN
-329 DIKGVPEEE
+329 IKGVPESE
-338 LPTWKELG
+338 LPTLKELVKN
-346 QSVYLILPLIYL
+346 VYLILPLIYL
-358 ILAMSV
+358 IVSMSV
-364 LKMSVTKAG
+364 FKMSVTKSG
-373 ITAIIATI
+373 ITSIIATI
-381 VFTLFSKRNRITP
+381 VCTLFSARNRITP
-394 DKIKKIVKSS
+394 DKLKKIVKAS
-404 IEGTKPVAIACG
+404 INGAKPVAIACG

-433 MSAILIDLSG
+433 MSSVLIQVSNGHLGILL
-443 GNLAVL
+443 V
-449 LTLTMIVSLILGM
+449 LTMVVSLILGM

-474 LLVVPTLKKMDV
+474 LLVVPALKQMNV

-523 TKTGFYAFKLSL
+523 TRTGVFAFKLSL

-544 IYNPVLLMQGEP
+544 VYNPVLLMQGGA
-556 LEIIQAVITALLGIY
+556 LEIIQSLITALLGIY
-571 SLSCALEKIAFI
+571 SLSAALEKFVFK
-583 WNINRLEQI
+583 WNINRAERL
-592 VLFASALLLIVPGT
+592 VLLASALLLIIPGT
-606 VTDLMGLAVLI
+606 ITDLIGFAVLLG
-617 AIFCLKYFGSRK
+617 IFLIKTAEEK
-629 KETMQNA
+629 KGNYAKA

>member
-1 MQKIIYICTAEKRKK
+1 
-16 GGKSMLK
+16 
-23 KLSFLLAAIFC
+23 
-34 IFHCYTAMFGAA
+34 MFGAA
-46 SGIGQ
+46 AGIGQ

-74 WYCRLA
+74 WYLKIT
-80 DLFFLFASAG
+80 DLFFIIASAG
-90 SFFYIMAIDKTIDLR
+90 SLIYIMSIDSTIDLR
-105 SGLVYTYDL
+105 SGVVYTYD
-114 IFGVLLIA
+114 IVFGVLLVL

-139 VGCFLLYAFGGAY
+139 TGCFILYGFFGQY
-152 LPGFLAHAGMDLSRL
+152 MPGFLAHVGMDLPRF
-167 ISVVYLGTDGI
+167 ISIVYLGTDGI

-192 FVILGAVFQET
+192 FVILGAVFNET

-211 LASRAFGK
+211 LASRAFGR
-219 FRGGPAKVAVVAS
+219 FVGGPAKIAVVAS

-292 AEYLSIPYFD
+292 AEYLGIPYFD

-329 DIKGVPEEE
+329 HISGVPEDE

-346 QSVYLILPLIYL
+346 KTVYLILPLVYL
-358 ILAMSV
+358 IISMSV
-364 LKMSVTKAG
+364 LKMSVTKSG
-373 ITAIIATI
+373 ISSILMAIVCTM
-381 VFTLFSKRNRITP
+381 FSAKNRLN
-394 DKIKKIVKSS
+394 KEKIVKIIKGS
-404 IEGTKPVAIACG
+404 INGAKPVAIACG

-433 MSAILIDLSG
+433 MSSVLIQVSN
-443 GNLAVL
+443 GNLAIL
-449 LTLTMIVSLILGM
+449 LILTMVVSLIMGM

-474 LLVVPTLKKMDV
+474 LLVVPALKQMNV

-523 TKTGFYAFKLSL
+523 TKTGFFAFKLSL
-535 SGFILPFMF
+535 SGFILPFIF
-544 IYNPVLLMQGEP
+544 VYNPVLLMQGSA
-556 LEIIQAVITALLGIY
+556 LEIIQSLITALLGIY
-571 SLSCALEKIAFI
+571 SLSCALEKFAFKWEI
-583 WNINRLEQI
+583 SQVER
-592 VLFASALLLIVPGT
+592 VALFVSAILLVVPGT
-606 VTDLMGLAVLI
+606 LTDVVGFLVLA
-617 AIFCLKYFGSRK
+617 AIFALKLIENK
-629 KETMQNA
+629 KKVLCN

>member
-1 MQKIIYICTAEKRKK
+1 
-16 GGKSMLK
+16 
-23 KLSFLLAAIFC
+23 
-34 IFHCYTAMFGAA
+34 MFGAA
-46 SGIGQ
+46 AGIGQ

-74 WYCRLA
+74 WYLKIT
-80 DLFFLFASAG
+80 DLFFIIASAG
-90 SFFYIMAIDKTIDLR
+90 SLIYIMSIDSTIDLR
-105 SGLVYTYDL
+105 SGVVYTYD
-114 IFGVLLIA
+114 IVFGVLLVL

-139 VGCFLLYAFGGAY
+139 TGCFILYGFFGQY
-152 LPGFLAHAGMDLSRL
+152 MPGFLAHVGMDLPRF
-167 ISVVYLGTDGI
+167 ISIVYLGTDGI

-192 FVILGAVFQET
+192 FVILGAVFNET

-211 LASRAFGK
+211 LASRAFGR
-219 FRGGPAKVAVVAS
+219 FVGGPAKIAVVAS

-292 AEYLSIPYFD
+292 AEYLGIPYFD

-329 DIKGVPEEE
+329 HISGVPEDE

-346 QSVYLILPLIYL
+346 KTVYLILPLVYL
-358 ILAMSV
+358 IISMSV
-364 LKMSVTKAG
+364 LKMSVTKSG
-373 ITAIIATI
+373 ISSILMAIVCTM
-381 VFTLFSKRNRITP
+381 FSAKNRLN
-394 DKIKKIVKSS
+394 KEKIVKIIKGS
-404 IEGTKPVAIACG
+404 INGAKPVAIACG

-433 MSAILIDLSG
+433 MSSVLIQVSN
-443 GNLAVL
+443 GNLAIL
-449 LTLTMIVSLILGM
+449 LILTMVVSLIMGM

-474 LLVVPTLKKMDV
+474 LLIVPALKQMNV

-523 TKTGFYAFKLSL
+523 TKTGFFAFKLSL
-535 SGFILPFMF
+535 SGFILPFIF
-544 IYNPVLLMQGEP
+544 VYNPVLLMQGSA
-556 LEIIQAVITALLGIY
+556 LEIIQSLITALLGIY
-571 SLSCALEKIAFI
+571 SLSCALEKFAFKWEI
-583 WNINRLEQI
+583 SQVER
-592 VLFASALLLIVPGT
+592 VALFVSAILLVVPGT
-606 VTDLMGLAVLI
+606 LTDVVGFVVLAVIFALKLI
-617 AIFCLKYFGSRK
+617 ENK
-629 KETMQNA
+629 KKVSCN

>member
-1 MQKIIYICTAEKRKK
+1 
-16 GGKSMLK
+16 
-23 KLSFLLAAIFC
+23 
-34 IFHCYTAMFGAA
+34 MFGAA
-46 SGIGQ
+46 AGIGQ

-74 WYCRLA
+74 WYLKIT
-80 DLFFLFASAG
+80 DLFFIIASAG
-90 SFFYIMAIDKTIDLR
+90 SLIYIMSIDSTIDLR
-105 SGLVYTYDL
+105 SGVVYTYD
-114 IFGVLLIA
+114 IVFGVLLVL

-139 VGCFLLYAFGGAY
+139 TGCFILYGFFGQY
-152 LPGFLAHAGMDLSRL
+152 MPGFLAHVGMDLPRF
-167 ISVVYLGTDGI
+167 ISIVYLGTDGI

-192 FVILGAVFQET
+192 FVILGAVFNET

-211 LASRAFGK
+211 LASRAFGR
-219 FRGGPAKVAVVAS
+219 FVGGPAKIAVVAS

-292 AEYLSIPYFD
+292 AEYLGIPYFD

-329 DIKGVPEEE
+329 HISGVPEDE

-346 QSVYLILPLIYL
+346 KTVYLILPLVYL
-358 ILAMSV
+358 IISMSV
-364 LKMSVTKAG
+364 LKMSVTKSG
-373 ITAIIATI
+373 ISSIFMAIVCTM
-381 VFTLFSKRNRITP
+381 FSAKNRLN
-394 DKIKKIVKSS
+394 KEKIVKIIKGS
-404 IEGTKPVAIACG
+404 INGAKPVAIACG

-433 MSAILIDLSG
+433 MSSVLIQVSN
-443 GNLAVL
+443 GNLAIL
-449 LTLTMIVSLILGM
+449 LILTMVVSLIMGM

-474 LLVVPTLKKMDV
+474 LLVVPALKQMNV

-523 TKTGFYAFKLSL
+523 TKTGFFAFKLSL
-535 SGFILPFMF
+535 SGFILPFIF
-544 IYNPVLLMQGEP
+544 VYNPVLLMQGSA
-556 LEIIQAVITALLGIY
+556 LEIIQSLITALLGIY
-571 SLSCALEKIAFI
+571 SLSCALEKFAFKWEI
-583 WNINRLEQI
+583 SQVER
-592 VLFASALLLIVPGT
+592 VALFVSAILLVVPGT
-606 VTDLMGLAVLI
+606 LTDVVGFVVLAVIFALKLI
-617 AIFCLKYFGSRK
+617 ENK
-629 KETMQNA
+629 KKVSCN

>member
-1 MQKIIYICTAEKRKK
+1 
-16 GGKSMLK
+16 MLK
-23 KLSFLLAAIFC
+23 RLSFALAVLFC
-34 IFHCYTAMFGAA
+34 IFHCWTAMFGAA
-46 SGIGQ
+46 AGIGQ

-63 FLDYLAKEDRK
+63 FLDYLAQEDRK
-74 WYCRLA
+74 WYCRVMDA
-80 DLFFLFASAG
+80 FFILASAG
-90 SFFYIMAIDKTIDLR
+90 SLIYIMSIDKTIDLR
-105 SGLVYTYDL
+105 SGMIYTYDIL
-114 IFGVLLIA
+114 FSVLLIIT
-122 ALIEATRRSVG
+122 LIEATRRAVG
-133 TSLAIV
+133 KSLAIV
-139 VGCFLLYAFGGAY
+139 VICFIVYGFMGQY
-152 LPGFLAHAGMDLSRL
+152 MPGFLAHVGMDITR
-167 ISVVYLGTDGI
+167 ITSVVYLGTDGI

-192 FVILGAVFQET
+192 FVILGAVFNET

-219 FRGGPAKVAVVAS
+219 FRGGPAKIAVVAS

-292 AEYLSIPYFD
+292 AEYLGIPYFD

-315 VAILMTVDLYARKH
+315 VAILMTVDLYARKNN
-329 DIKGVPEEE
+329 IKGVPESE
-338 LPTWKELG
+338 LPTWKDLVKN
-346 QSVYLILPLIYL
+346 VYLILPLIYL
-358 ILAMSV
+358 IVSMSV
-364 LKMSVTKAG
+364 FKMSVTKSG
-373 ITAIIATI
+373 ITSIIATI
-381 VFTLFSKRNRITP
+381 VCTLFSARNRITP
-394 DKIKKIVKSS
+394 AKLKKIVKAS
-404 IEGTKPVAIACG
+404 INGAKPVAIACG

-433 MSAILIDLSG
+433 MSSVLIQVSNGHLGILL
-443 GNLAVL
+443 V
-449 LTLTMIVSLILGM
+449 LTMLVSLILGM

-474 LLVVPTLKKMDV
+474 LLVVPALKQMNV

-523 TKTGFYAFKLSL
+523 TKTGVFAFKLSL

-544 IYNPVLLMQGEP
+544 VYNPVLLMQGGA
-556 LEIIQAVITALLGIY
+556 LEILQSLITALLGIY
-571 SLSCALEKIAFI
+571 SLSAALEKFVFK
-583 WNINRLEQI
+583 WNINQAERL
-592 VLFASALLLIVPGT
+592 VLLASAMLLIIPGT
-606 VTDLMGLAVLI
+606 ITDLIGFAVLLG
-617 AIFCLKYFGSRK
+617 IFLIKTAEEK
-629 KETMQNA
+629 KGNYAKA

>member
-1 MQKIIYICTAEKRKK
+1 
-16 GGKSMLK
+16 MLK
-23 KLSFLLAAIFC
+23 KLSFILAAIFC
-34 IFHCYTAMFGAA
+34 VFHCWTAMFGAA
-46 SGIGQ
+46 AGIGQ

-58 VLIIF
+58 VLAIF
-63 FLDYLAKEDRK
+63 FLDYLAKDDRK
-74 WYCRLA
+74 WYCRLS
-80 DLFFLFASAG
+80 DVFFILASVG
-90 SFFYIMAIDKTIDLR
+90 SLIYIMSIDSTIDMR
-105 SGLVYTYDL
+105 SGLIYTYD
-114 IFGVLLIA
+114 IFFGVLLMVT
-122 ALIEATRRSVG
+122 LIEATRRAVG
-133 TSLAIV
+133 KSLAIV
-139 VGCFLLYAFGGAY
+139 VIVFILYAFFGQY
-152 LPGFLAHAGMDLSRL
+152 MPGFLVHAGMDISRL
-167 ISVVYLGTDGI
+167 TSVVYLGTDGI

-192 FVILGAVFQET
+192 FVILGAVFNET

-219 FRGGPAKVAVVAS
+219 FRGGPAKIAVVAS

-292 AEYLSIPYFD
+292 AEYLGIPYFG

-329 DIKGVPEEE
+329 DIKGVPESE

-346 QSVYLILPLIYL
+346 RNVYLILPLIYL
-358 ILAMSV
+358 IISMSV
-364 LKMSVTKAG
+364 FKMSVTKSG
-373 ITAIIATI
+373 ITSIIATI
-381 VFTLFSKRNRITP
+381 VCTLFSAGNRITP
-394 DKIKKIVKSS
+394 EKLKRIVKAS
-404 IEGTKPVAIACG
+404 INGAKPVAVACG

-433 MSAILIDLSG
+433 MSSMLIQISNGQLGILL
-443 GNLAVL
+443 V
-449 LTLTMIVSLILGM
+449 LTMVVSLILGM

-474 LLVVPTLKKMDV
+474 LLVVPALKQMNV

-523 TKTGFYAFKLSL
+523 TKTGIFAFKLSL

-544 IYNPVLLMQGEP
+544 VYNPVLLMQGNW
-556 LEIIQAVITALLGIY
+556 LEIIQSLITALLGIY
-571 SLSCALEKIAFI
+571 SLSAALEGFVFK
-583 WNINRLEQI
+583 WNANKAERL
-592 VLFASALLLIVPGT
+592 VLLASALLLIVPGT
-606 VTDLMGLAVLI
+606 LTDVIGLVVLVGIFLLKTAGSKRGNNAI
-617 AIFCLKYFGSRK
+617 A
-629 KETMQNA
+629 

>member
-1 MQKIIYICTAEKRKK
+1 
-16 GGKSMLK
+16 MLK
-23 KLSFLLAAIFC
+23 RLSFALAVLFC
-34 IFHCYTAMFGAA
+34 IFHCWTAMFGAA
-46 SGIGQ
+46 AGIGQ

-63 FLDYLAKEDRK
+63 FLDYLAQEDRK
-74 WYCRLA
+74 WYCRVMDA
-80 DLFFLFASAG
+80 FFILASAG
-90 SFFYIMAIDKTIDLR
+90 SLIYIMSIDKTIDLR
-105 SGLVYTYDL
+105 SGMIYTYDIL
-114 IFGVLLIA
+114 FGVLLIIT
-122 ALIEATRRSVG
+122 LIEATRRAVG
-133 TSLAIV
+133 KSLAIV
-139 VGCFLLYAFGGAY
+139 VVCFIVYGFMGQHM
-152 LPGFLAHAGMDLSRL
+152 PGFLAHVGMDITR
-167 ISVVYLGTDGI
+167 ITSVVYLGTDGI

-192 FVILGAVFQET
+192 FVILGAVFNET

-219 FRGGPAKVAVVAS
+219 FRGGPAKIAVVAS

-292 AEYLSIPYFD
+292 AEYLGIPYFD

-315 VAILMTVDLYARKH
+315 VAILMTVDLYARKNN
-329 DIKGVPEEE
+329 IKGVPESE
-338 LPTWKELG
+338 LPTWKELVKN
-346 QSVYLILPLIYL
+346 VYLILPLIYL
-358 ILAMSV
+358 IVSMSV
-364 LKMSVTKAG
+364 FKMSVTKSG
-373 ITAIIATI
+373 ITSIIATI
-381 VFTLFSKRNRITP
+381 VCTLFSARNRITP
-394 DKIKKIVKSS
+394 DKLKKIVKAS
-404 IEGTKPVAIACG
+404 INGAKPVAIACG

-433 MSAILIDLSG
+433 MSSVLIQVSNGHLGILL
-443 GNLAVL
+443 V
-449 LTLTMIVSLILGM
+449 LTMVVSLILGM

-474 LLVVPTLKKMDV
+474 LLVVPALKQMNV

-499 IISNVTPPVALAAYA
+499 IISNVTTPVALAAYA

-523 TKTGFYAFKLSL
+523 TRTGVFAFKLSL

-544 IYNPVLLMQGEP
+544 VYNPVLLMQGGA
-556 LEIIQAVITALLGIY
+556 LEIIQSLITALLGIY
-571 SLSCALEKIAFI
+571 SLSAALEKFVFK
-583 WNINRLEQI
+583 WNINRAERL
-592 VLFASALLLIVPGT
+592 VLLASALLLIIPGT
-606 VTDLMGLAVLI
+606 ITDLIGFAVLLG
-617 AIFCLKYFGSRK
+617 IFLIKTAEEK
-629 KETMQNA
+629 KGNYAKA

>member
-571 SLSCALEKIAFI
+571 SLSCALEKFAFI

>member
-1 MQKIIYICTAEKRKK
+1 
-16 GGKSMLK
+16 MLK
-23 KLSFLLAAIFC
+23 RLSFALAVLFC
-34 IFHCYTAMFGAA
+34 IFHCWTAMFGAA
-46 SGIGQ
+46 AGIGQ

-63 FLDYLAKEDRK
+63 FLDYLAQEDRK
-74 WYCRLA
+74 WYCRVMDA
-80 DLFFLFASAG
+80 FFILASAG
-90 SFFYIMAIDKTIDLR
+90 SLIYIMSIDKTIDLR
-105 SGLVYTYDL
+105 SGMIYTYDIL
-114 IFGVLLIA
+114 FGVLLIIT
-122 ALIEATRRSVG
+122 LIEATRRAVG
-133 TSLAIV
+133 KSLAIV
-139 VGCFLLYAFGGAY
+139 VICFIVYGFMGQY
-152 LPGFLAHAGMDLSRL
+152 MPGFLAHVGMDITR
-167 ISVVYLGTDGI
+167 ITSVVYLGTDGI

-192 FVILGAVFQET
+192 FVILGAVFNET

-219 FRGGPAKVAVVAS
+219 FRGGPAKIAVVAS

-292 AEYLSIPYFD
+292 AEYLGIPYFD

-315 VAILMTVDLYARKH
+315 VAILMTVDLYARKNN
-329 DIKGVPEEE
+329 IKGVPESE
-338 LPTWKELG
+338 LPTWKELVKN
-346 QSVYLILPLIYL
+346 VYLILPLIYL
-358 ILAMSV
+358 IVSMSV
-364 LKMSVTKAG
+364 FKMSVTKSG
-373 ITAIIATI
+373 ITSIIATI
-381 VFTLFSKRNRITP
+381 VCTLFSARNRITP
-394 DKIKKIVKSS
+394 VKLKKIVKAS
-404 IEGTKPVAIACG
+404 INGAKPVAIACG

-433 MSAILIDLSG
+433 MSSVLIQVSNGHLGILL
-443 GNLAVL
+443 V
-449 LTLTMIVSLILGM
+449 LTMVVSLILGM

-474 LLVVPTLKKMDV
+474 LLVVPALKQMNV

-523 TKTGFYAFKLSL
+523 TKTGVFAFKLSL

-544 IYNPVLLMQGEP
+544 VYNPVLLMQGGA
-556 LEIIQAVITALLGIY
+556 LEILQSLITALLGIY
-571 SLSCALEKIAFI
+571 SLSAALEKFVFK
-583 WNINRLEQI
+583 WNINQAERL
-592 VLFASALLLIVPGT
+592 VLLASAMLLIIPGT
-606 VTDLMGLAVLI
+606 ITDLIGFAVLLG
-617 AIFCLKYFGSRK
+617 IFLIKTAEEK
-629 KETMQNA
+629 KGNYAKA

>member
-1 MQKIIYICTAEKRKK
+1 
-16 GGKSMLK
+16 MLK
-23 KLSFLLAAIFC
+23 KLSFALAVLFC
-34 IFHCYTAMFGAA
+34 IFHCWTAMFGAA
-46 SGIGQ
+46 AGIGQ

-63 FLDYLAKEDRK
+63 FLDYLAQEDRK
-74 WYCRLA
+74 WYCRVMDA
-80 DLFFLFASAG
+80 FFILASAG
-90 SFFYIMAIDKTIDLR
+90 SLIYIMSIDKTIDLR
-105 SGLVYTYDL
+105 SGMIYTYDIL
-114 IFGVLLIA
+114 FGVLLIIT
-122 ALIEATRRSVG
+122 LIEATRRAVG
-133 TSLAIV
+133 KSLAIV
-139 VGCFLLYAFGGAY
+139 VVCFIVYGFMGQHM
-152 LPGFLAHAGMDLSRL
+152 PGFLAHVGMDITR
-167 ISVVYLGTDGI
+167 ITSVVYLGTDGI

-192 FVILGAVFQET
+192 FVILGAVFNET

-219 FRGGPAKVAVVAS
+219 FRGGPAKIAVVAS

-292 AEYLSIPYFD
+292 AEYLGIPYFD
-302 LVKAALIPAVLFY
+302 LAKAALIPAVLFY
-315 VAILMTVDLYARKH
+315 VAILMTVDLYARKNN
-329 DIKGVPEEE
+329 IKGVPESE
-338 LPTWKELG
+338 LPTWKELVKN
-346 QSVYLILPLIYL
+346 VYLILPLIYL
-358 ILAMSV
+358 IVSMSV
-364 LKMSVTKAG
+364 FKMSVTKSG
-373 ITAIIATI
+373 ITSIIATI
-381 VFTLFSKRNRITP
+381 VCTLFSARNRITP
-394 DKIKKIVKSS
+394 DKLKKIVKAS
-404 IEGTKPVAIACG
+404 INGAKPVAIACG

-433 MSAILIDLSG
+433 MSSVLIQVSNGHLGILL
-443 GNLAVL
+443 V
-449 LTLTMIVSLILGM
+449 LTMVVSLILGM

-474 LLVVPTLKKMDV
+474 LLVVPALKQMNV

-523 TKTGFYAFKLSL
+523 TRTGVFAFKLSL

-544 IYNPVLLMQGEP
+544 VYNPVLLMQGGA
-556 LEIIQAVITALLGIY
+556 LEIIQSLITALLGIY
-571 SLSCALEKIAFI
+571 SLSAALEKFVFK
-583 WNINRLEQI
+583 WNINQAERL
-592 VLFASALLLIVPGT
+592 VLLASALLLIIPGT
-606 VTDLMGLAVLI
+606 ITDLIGFAVLLG
-617 AIFCLKYFGSRK
+617 IFLIKTAEEK
-629 KETMQNA
+629 KGNYAKA